1 MRIKANISPGI
12 TAMDFGRNDRLV
24 LSLEWYL
31 SNVAFV
37 KFKNTY
43 NVRFVI
49 NSAAGCYKVK
59 NFGPT

>member
-1 MRIKANISPGI
+1 
-12 TAMDFGRNDRLV
+12 MDFGRNDRLV
-24 LSLEWYL
+24 LSWESYP

-43 NVRFVI
+43 DVRLVI
-49 NSAAGCYKVK
+49 NSAACFYKVK